1 VLKQVGR
8 NGFDATGNLAC
19 AVKAILIGGKP
30 PEMATVS

>member
-1 VLKQVGR
+1 MKKVGR
-8 NGFDATGNLAC
+8 NGFRGTGTLAF